1 MNSKNNIQI
10 LLGRDGIIS
19 AYEKSLEAKS
29 LDIICL
35 SQNYARVLGEWFDKS
50 YVPKLFKSEIKTREI
65 LGDNADNRSYASKKD
80 KQKNQVAFL
89 FDDVKNETDFIV
101 SDDFV
106 ILVSFNP
113 NNPFAIVIDDKETIA
128 GMKSKFEII
137 WNSALK

>member
-1 MNSKNNIQI
+1 
-10 LLGRDGIIS
+10 
-19 AYEKSLEAKS
+19 
-29 LDIICL
+29 
-35 SQNYARVLGEWFDKS
+35 
-50 YVPKLFKSEIKTREI
+50 
-65 LGDNADNRSYASKKD
+65 
-80 KQKNQVAFL
+80 
-89 FDDVKNETDFIV
+89 V